1 MIKERD
7 GGLNMT
13 TIEIYS
19 NTSELSDKIY
29 ELRAEGVKDSNM
41 TVVAKDRFKATFL
54 RYTRVPFKKADG
66 TMWDKVAAKFLDEN
80 SKERVAQ
87 QLNLTGEDH
96 SKFREAIDSGK
107 VLLLVRT
114 EEEKVKQDEDAAG
127 HPETQDETMRAAE
140 VQPNHPLQIEHDE
153 TAPKAKAKK
162 KHDSYMDAAEIIHE
176 DGNRRTV
183 ELEGKSF
190 TIVNM
195 KEELSDTDDSK

>member
-1 MIKERD
+1 
-7 GGLNMT
+7 MT

-66 TMWDKVAAKFLDEN
+66 TMWDKVAAKFLGEN
-80 SKERVAQ
+80 REERVAE
-87 QLNLTGEDH
+87 QLNLTGKDH
-96 SKFREAIDSGK
+96 AGFRAAIDSGK
-107 VLLLVRT
+107 ILLLVRS
-114 EEEKVKQDEDAAG
+114 EEEKVKQDEERADN
-127 HPETQDETMRAAE
+127 PSTQEEALKLYGLQSE
-140 VQPNHPLQIEHDE
+140 QPLQIEKDPEE
-153 TAPKAKAKK
+153 TTAKAKK
-162 KHDSYMDAAEIIHE
+162 KHDSYMDAAEIIHQ

>member
-1 MIKERD
+1 
-7 GGLNMT
+7 MT

-66 TMWDKVAAKFLDEN
+66 TMWDRVAAKFLDEN
-80 SKERVAQ
+80 REERVAS

-96 SKFREAIDSGK
+96 ATFREAIDSGK
-107 VLLLVRT
+107 ILLLVRS
-114 EEEKVKQDEDAAG
+114 EEEKVKQDEAAAG
-127 HPETQDETMRAAE
+127 EPATQNQALKAYGMQSE
-140 VQPNHPLQIEHDE
+140 QPLQIEKDTEE
-153 TAPKAKAKK
+153 TKTKAKK
-162 KHDSYMDAAEIIHE
+162 KHDSYMDAAEIIRE
-176 DGNRRTV
+176 DGSRRTV

-195 KEELSDTDDSK
+195 KEELSETDDSK

>member
-1 MIKERD
+1 
-7 GGLNMT
+7 MT

-80 SKERVAQ
+80 SKERVAA

-96 SKFREAIDSGK
+96 AKFREAIDSGDI
-107 VLLLVRT
+107 LLIVRT
-114 EEEKVKQDEDAAG
+114 EAEKVQQDEDAAG
-127 HPETQDETMRAAE
+127 EPTTQEE
-140 VQPNHPLQIEHDE
+140 VLKAQGLHSEQPLQIKTDLKE
-153 TAPKAKAKK
+153 TTAKSQK
-162 KHDSYMDAAEIIHE
+162 KHDSYMDSAEIIHQ

-195 KEELSDTDDSK
+195 KEEQSDTDESK

>member
-7 GGLNMT
+7 GGLSMT

-54 RYTRVPFKKADG
+54 RYTRVPFRKADG

-80 SKERVAQ
+80 SKERVAS

-96 SKFREAIDSGK
+96 TKFRDAVDSGDI
-107 VLLLVRT
+107 LLLVRT
-114 EEEKVKQDEDAAG
+114 EEEKVKQDEVAAG
-127 HPETQDETMRAAE
+127 EPATQEEAMKAHEMQSA
-140 VQPNHPLQIEHDE
+140 QPLQIETNSQE
-153 TAPKAKAKK
+153 SSAKAKK
-162 KHDSYMDAAEIIHE
+162 KHDSYMDSAEIIHE
-176 DGNRRTV
+176 DGSRRTV

-195 KEELSDTDDSK
+195 KEELSDTDESK

>member
-1 MIKERD
+1 
-7 GGLNMT
+7 MT

-54 RYTRVPFKKADG
+54 RYTRVPFRKADG

-80 SKERVAQ
+80 SKERVAS

-96 SKFREAIDSGK
+96 TKFRDAVDSGDI
-107 VLLLVRT
+107 LLLVRT

-127 HPETQDETMRAAE
+127 EPATQEEAMKAHEMQSA
-140 VQPNHPLQIEHDE
+140 QPLQIETNSQE
-153 TAPKAKAKK
+153 SSAKAKK
-162 KHDSYMDAAEIIHE
+162 KHDSYMDSAEIIHE
-176 DGNRRTV
+176 DGSRRTV

-195 KEELSDTDDSK
+195 KEELSDTDESK

>member
-1 MIKERD
+1 
-7 GGLNMT
+7 MT

-19 NTSELSDKIY
+19 NTDALSDKIY

-80 SKERVAQ
+80 SKARVAK
-87 QLNLTGEDH
+87 QLNLTGEDY
-96 SKFREAIDSGK
+96 SKYRDAVDNGDI
-107 VLLLVRT
+107 LLLVRT
-114 EEEKVKQDEDAAG
+114 EEDKIKQTEDNAG
-127 HPETQDETMRAAE
+127 ELITQDDVLKAQETHTD
-140 VQPNHPLQIEHDE
+140 QPMQLEDINHPGQSENS
-153 TAPKAKAKK
+153 KSAKR
-162 KHDSYMDAAEIIHE
+162 KHDSYMDAAQIIHE

-195 KEELSDTDDSK
+195 KEELTDTENNK

>member
-1 MIKERD
+1 
-7 GGLNMT
+7 MT

-54 RYTRVPFKKADG
+54 RYTRVPFRKADG

-80 SKERVAQ
+80 SKERVAS

-96 SKFREAIDSGK
+96 TKFRDAVDSGDI
-107 VLLLVRT
+107 LLLVRT
-114 EEEKVKQDEDAAG
+114 EEEKVKQDEVAAG
-127 HPETQDETMRAAE
+127 EPATQEEAMKAHEMQSA
-140 VQPNHPLQIEHDE
+140 QPLQIETNSQE
-153 TAPKAKAKK
+153 SSAKAKK
-162 KHDSYMDAAEIIHE
+162 KHDSYMDSAEIIHE
-176 DGNRRTV
+176 DGSRRTV

-195 KEELSDTDDSK
+195 KEELSDTDESK

>member
-1 MIKERD
+1 
-7 GGLNMT
+7 MT

-41 TVVAKDRFKATFL
+41 TVVARDRFKATFL

-80 SKERVAQ
+80 PKERVAS

-96 SKFREAIDSGK
+96 AKFREAIDSGK
-107 VLLLVRT
+107 ILLLVRS
-114 EEEKVKQDEDAAG
+114 EKEKVKQDEDAADN
-127 HPETQDETMRAAE
+127 PKTQEQALKAYGLRSE
-140 VQPNHPLQIEHDE
+140 LPLQIENE
-153 TAPKAKAKK
+153 SQEAKEKAKK

-195 KEELSDTDDSK
+195 KEKLTDTENSK

>member
-1 MIKERD
+1 
-7 GGLNMT
+7 MT

-19 NTSELSDKIY
+19 NTDALSDKIY

-80 SKERVAQ
+80 SKARVAN
-87 QLNLTGEDH
+87 QLNLTGEDY
-96 SKFREAIDSGK
+96 SKYRDAVDNGDI
-107 VLLLVRT
+107 LLLVRT
-114 EEEKVKQDEDAAG
+114 EEDKIKQTEDNAG
-127 HPETQDETMRAAE
+127 ELITQDDVLKAQETHTD
-140 VQPNHPLQIEHDE
+140 QPMQLEDSNHPRQSENS
-153 TAPKAKAKK
+153 KSAKR
-162 KHDSYMDAAEIIHE
+162 KHDSYMDAAQIIHE

-195 KEELSDTDDSK
+195 KEELTDTENNK

>member
-1 MIKERD
+1 
-7 GGLNMT
+7 MT

-54 RYTRVPFKKADG
+54 RYTRVPFRKADG

-80 SKERVAQ
+80 SKERVAS

-96 SKFREAIDSGK
+96 TKFRDAVDSGDI
-107 VLLLVRT
+107 LLLVRT
-114 EEEKVKQDEDAAG
+114 EEEKVKQDEVAAG
-127 HPETQDETMRAAE
+127 EPATQEEAMKAHEMQSA
-140 VQPNHPLQIEHDE
+140 QPLQIETNSQE
-153 TAPKAKAKK
+153 SSAKAKK
-162 KHDSYMDAAEIIHE
+162 KHDSYMDSAEIIHE

-195 KEELSDTDDSK
+195 KEELSDTDESK